1 MAFTI
6 TRPLSTQKQEAIT
19 AVNTLAGD
27 KITALYPLYK
37 QLNVARTVDAQVMYD
52 WIDSIR
58 LLSNTANDGIVLAET
73 VSEIRVLES
82 QFATQLNLL

>member
-6 TRPLSTQKQEAIT
+6 TRPLGTHKQEAIT
-19 AVNTLAGD
+19 AVNALAGD
-27 KITALYPLYK
+27 KITALYPIYK

-58 LLSNTANDGIVLAET
+58 LLSNTTNDGIALAET
-73 VSEIRVLES
+73 VAEIRALES
-82 QFATQLNLL
+82 SFAEQLNLL